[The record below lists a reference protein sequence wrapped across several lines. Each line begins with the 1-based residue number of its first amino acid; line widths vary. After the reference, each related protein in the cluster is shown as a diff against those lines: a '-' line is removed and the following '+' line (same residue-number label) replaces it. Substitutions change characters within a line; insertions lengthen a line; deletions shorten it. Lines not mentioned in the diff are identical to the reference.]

1 MPPLITGLL
10 ASLPTVYPLRFIAE
24 TNCATTL
31 FVTAMPAYTLTTR
44 IWFDPDAPLYR
55 TTADPAQANRPPS
68 DCHRRTCS
76 PPNAAGRRGRL
87 APLVA
92 GRYSCDRQQHTLHS
106 ADPSHSSD
114 QALPSGQ
121 ETLPFEKRNLP
132 SLRLQNHHL
141 TMNHRTEPHAADKTP
156 LNRIT
161 KMITKAA
168 STHAN
173 WWGYYRQKD

>member
-1 MPPLITGLL
+1 MQRVGV
-10 ASLPTVYPLRFIAE
+10 ADSLPWWRADTPVTVS
-24 TNCATTL
+24 NTL
-31 FVTAMPAYTLTTR
+31 CIRPTRLTH
-44 IWFDPDAPLYR
+44 R
-55 TTADPAQANRPPS
+55 T
-68 DCHRRTCS
+68 
-76 PPNAAGRRGRL
+76 G
-87 APLVA
+87 
-92 GRYSCDRQQHTLHS
+92 
-106 ADPSHSSD
+106 
-114 QALPSGQ
+114 ALPSGQ

-173 WWGYYRQKD
+173 WWGYYRQKA

>member
-1 MPPLITGLL
+1 MPQHFSLLQCLRTRSQRGYGSPPTHLYTARQQILLKRTGHR
-10 ASLPTVYPLRFIAE
+10 AIVTAEPAHRPMQRVGVADSLPWWRADTPVTVS
-24 TNCATTL
+24 NTL
-31 FVTAMPAYTLTTR
+31 CIRPTRLTH
-44 IWFDPDAPLYR
+44 R
-55 TTADPAQANRPPS
+55 T
-68 DCHRRTCS
+68 
-76 PPNAAGRRGRL
+76 G
-87 APLVA
+87 
-92 GRYSCDRQQHTLHS
+92 
-106 ADPSHSSD
+106 
-114 QALPSGQ
+114 ALPSGQ